1 MVKCEICQKELADP
15 SSLYRHRK
23 IHNGE
28 KPHSCPYCDR
38 KFIQRYN
45 MVQHMK
51 VHEKKMRRQ
60 KQMEAQAQEA
70 ELQSE
75 LLRTMH
81 AAEPA
86 AAAPFNQSIA

>member
-1 MVKCEICQKELADP
+1 MVKCEICGKELADP

-28 KPHSCPYCDR
+28 KPHQCNYCDR
-38 KFIQRYN
+38 RFIQRYN

-60 KQMEAQAQEA
+60 QQMELQAKEA
-70 ELQSE
+70 ELLQHMQG
-75 LLRTMH
+75 R
-81 AAEPA
+81 EPE
-86 AAAPFNQSIA
+86 PGIGF